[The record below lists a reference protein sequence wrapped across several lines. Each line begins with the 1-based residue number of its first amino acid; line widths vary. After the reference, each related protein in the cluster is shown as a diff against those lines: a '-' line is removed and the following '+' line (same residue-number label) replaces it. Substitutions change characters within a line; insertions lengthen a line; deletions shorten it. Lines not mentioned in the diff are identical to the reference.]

1 MKQPHADVH
10 DIHAS
15 GVCRNCD
22 GPAPGNYCP
31 ACGQE
36 TSLHPPSLGEFLHEF
51 FSHYVAIDGPL
62 FGSLRALLFKPGL
75 LTTEYLAG
83 RKRRYLLPLRL
94 YLTIS
99 LCVIVCLS
107 LSSQWRG
114 ERFYAKTTGK
124 LDNVHII
131 DFGLPAPRVT
141 LIHGEF
147 SCTGL
152 PQWGCDN
159 MKERFG
165 RSDEDLRE
173 EMIHLPA
180 HIFKYMAYSLF
191 AMVLAFAGLMQL
203 FFRKKRLLYGEHLV
217 FAFHM
222 HGVGLLAML
231 LMQFVPDMAKLAVL
245 VLLLCNYLLAVKRA
259 YEESWSATFVKAVLV
274 GVLDLAV
281 IVLVGTATGV
291 TALML

>member
-1 MKQPHADVH
+1 MTQHPPHDHEA
-10 DIHAS
+10 HAS
-15 GVCRNCD
+15 GLCRNCD
-22 GPAPGNYCP
+22 SPAPGNYCP
-31 ACGQE
+31 SCGQE
-36 TSLHPPSLGEFLHEF
+36 TALHPPSLGEFLHEF
-51 FSHYVAIDGPL
+51 FSHYIAIDGPL
-62 FGSLRALLFKPGL
+62 FASLWTLLAKPGL

-99 LCVIVCLS
+99 LCVVVVLS
-107 LSSQWRG
+107 ISTKLRG
-114 ERFYAKTTGK
+114 EHIYAKTTGQ
-124 LDNVHII
+124 LDNVRII

-147 SCTGL
+147 SCAGL

-159 MKERFG
+159 IRKRFG

-173 EMIHLPA
+173 EMIQLPA

-191 AMVLAFAGLMQL
+191 VMVIAFAALMQL
-203 FFRKKRLLYGEHLV
+203 FFRKRKLLYGEHLV

-231 LMQFVPDMAKLAVL
+231 LMQFVPDPAKLVVL
-245 VLLLCNYLLAVKRA
+245 AALLCNYLLAVRRV
-259 YEESWSATFVKAVLV
+259 YEESWPMVLFKGALV
-274 GVLDLAV
+274 GLLDLAV
-281 IVLVGTATGV
+281 IVLVGSATGIF
-291 TALML
+291 ALMV

>member
-1 MKQPHADVH
+1 MRQPHTDDHAA
-10 DIHAS
+10 HAS
-15 GVCRNCD
+15 GICRNCD
-22 GPAPGNYCP
+22 SPAPGNYCP
-31 ACGQE
+31 SCGQE
-36 TSLHPPSLGEFLHEF
+36 TALHPPSLGEFLHEF
-51 FSHYVAIDGPL
+51 FSHYIAIDGPL
-62 FGSLRALLFKPGL
+62 FGSLWALLAKPGL
-75 LTTEYLAG
+75 LTNAYLAG

-99 LCVIVCLS
+99 LCVIVGLS
-107 LSSQWRG
+107 ISSQWRG
-114 ERFYAKTTGK
+114 ERIYARTTGP

-159 MKERFG
+159 IKERFG
-165 RSDEDLRE
+165 RSDADLRE
-173 EMIHLPA
+173 EMVRLPA

-191 AMVLAFAGLMQL
+191 AMVLAFAALMQL

-245 VLLLCNYLLAVKRA
+245 ALLLCNYLLAVRRV
-259 YEESWSATFVKAVLV
+259 YEESWPMVVLKAALV

-281 IVLVGTATGV
+281 IVLVGTATGIV
-291 TALML
+291 ALML